1 MSKEI
6 GPREKAL
13 RAQRE
18 ARFTENKRLEREYKA
33 SGVLLDALRA
43 DIAVAKIPAKKPK
56 KAKRSKRR

>member
-1 MSKEI
+1 MPKEI

-13 RAQRE
+13 REQRE
-18 ARFTENKRLEREYKA
+18 ARFAENKRLEREYRA

-56 KAKRSKRR
+56 KKKKVKR